1 MKRKLL
7 SLCALAV
14 MAGCVALAAA
24 YVAGQGTL
32 TTVQGEM
39 ALNEYGCV
47 HNCTAEYEI
56 RHAKA
61 LVRANPSLDGTPNI
75 RIVAKVARSAFG
87 VTYLQD
93 INDPEDFTTWNL
105 SKITADVVDDHF
117 MAFDGMENGF
127 KGYRYKIGDVV
138 SVFGTV
144 TFTKLGSRNYTTFTM
159 YQPTIYRVN
168 DKEDLGLLPPAQYL
182 A

>member
-1 MKRKLL
+1 MKKLL
-7 SLCALAV
+7 SICLLATL
-14 MAGCVALAAA
+14 AGGTALAAA
-24 YVAGQGTL
+24 YVAGKGNLIPAT
-32 TTVQGEM
+32 GEIT
-39 ALNEYGCV
+39 LNEYGCV
-47 HNCTAEYEI
+47 HGCTAEYEI

-61 LVRANPSLDGTPNI
+61 LVKADPSLDGTPNV

-93 INDPEDFTTWNL
+93 VNDPEDFTKWSL
-105 SKITADVVDDHF
+105 SKITADIVDDHF

-144 TFTKLGSRNYTTFTM
+144 TFTKLGSRNYTTFTL

-168 DKEDLGLLPPAQYL
+168 EKEDLSILPPAQYL
-182 A
+182 Q

>member
-1 MKRKLL
+1 MKKLL
-7 SLCALAV
+7 SLCLLATL
-14 MAGCVALAAA
+14 AGGTALAAA
-24 YVAGQGTL
+24 YVAGKGNLISAT
-32 TTVQGEM
+32 GEIT
-39 ALNEYGCV
+39 LNEYGCV
-47 HNCTAEYEI
+47 HGCTAEYEI
-56 RHAKA
+56 RHAKG
-61 LVRANPSLDGTPNI
+61 LVKANPSLDGTPNV

-93 INDPEDFTTWNL
+93 VNDPEDFTKWSL

-144 TFTKLGSRNYTTFTM
+144 TFTKLGSRNYNTFTM

-168 DKEDLGLLPPAQYL
+168 EKEDLSILPPAQYL
-182 A
+182 Q

>member
-1 MKRKLL
+1 MKKLL
-7 SLCALAV
+7 SFCALAA
-14 MAGCVALAAA
+14 MAGCVVLAAA
-24 YVAGQGTL
+24 CMTGKDTL
-32 TTVQGEM
+32 TTVQGGM
-39 ALNEYGCV
+39 ALNEYGCA

-61 LVRANPSLDGTPNI
+61 LVKADPSLDGTPNV

-93 INDPEDFTTWNL
+93 VNDPEDFTKWSL

-144 TFTKLGSRNYTTFTM
+144 TFAKLGSRNYNTFTM

-168 DKEDLGLLPPAQYL
+168 EKEDLSILPPAQYL
-182 A
+182 Q